1 MTLQVPSGD
10 PWKLEGSILEKDYSV
25 TAAATSLIGLRQA
38 DASCGHG
45 ATQDAATRAD
55 LELFRVMSGR
65 SHGMT
70 A

>member
-1 MTLQVPSGD
+1 MTVVGPRFLGD
-10 PWKLEGSILEKDYSV
+10 HRW
-25 TAAATSLIGLRQA
+25 TLIGLRQA

-55 LELFRVMSGR
+55 LEPFRVMSGR